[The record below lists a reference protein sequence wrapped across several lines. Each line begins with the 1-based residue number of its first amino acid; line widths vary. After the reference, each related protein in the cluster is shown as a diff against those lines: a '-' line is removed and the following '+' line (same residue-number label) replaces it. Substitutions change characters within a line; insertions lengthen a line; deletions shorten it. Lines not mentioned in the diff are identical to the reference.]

1 MIRKATLDDLD
12 AISAIYD
19 AIHDREEAGLAV
31 IGWNRAI
38 YPTRASG
45 EAAILA
51 GEMYVLEE
59 EGRVLA
65 AAKINQKQEES
76 YAQGAWTHGAV
87 DSEVLVLH
95 TLVVHPEAA
104 GRGIG
109 TRFVAFYEECAA
121 RMACPYL
128 RMDTNA
134 RNAAARALYKKLGY
148 IEVSIV
154 PCVFNGIAGVNL
166 VLLEKTLAL

>member
-19 AIHDREEAGLAV
+19 AIHDSEEAGLAV
-31 IGWNRAI
+31 IGWDRAI
-38 YPTRASG
+38 YPTRATAQAS
-45 EAAILA
+45 ILA
-51 GEMYVLEE
+51 GDMFVLEE

-76 YAQGAWTHGAV
+76 YAEGTWTHDAP

>member
-19 AIHDREEAGLAV
+19 AIHDSEEAGLAV
-31 IGWNRAI
+31 IGWDRAI
-38 YPTRASG
+38 YPTRATAQAS
-45 EAAILA
+45 ILA
-51 GEMYVLEE
+51 GDMFVLEE

-76 YAQGAWTHGAV
+76 YAQGAWTHEAA

-95 TLVVHPEAA
+95 TLVVHPEAS

-109 TRFVAFYEECAA
+109 TRFVAFYEGCAA

-134 RNAAARALYKKLGY
+134 RNAAARALYRKLGY
-148 IEVSIV
+148 LEVSIV
-154 PCVFNGIAGVNL
+154 PCVFNGLEGVNL
-166 VLLEKTLAL
+166 VLLEKTLSL

>member
-45 EAAILA
+45 EASIRA
-51 GEMYVLEE
+51 GDMYVLEE

-76 YAQGAWTHGAV
+76 YAQGTWTHEAAE
-87 DSEVLVLH
+87 SEVLVLH

-109 TRFVAFYEECAA
+109 KRFVAFYEECAA

-134 RNAAARALYKKLGY
+134 RNAAARALYRKLGST
-148 IEVSIV
+148 EVSIV

>member
-38 YPTRASG
+38 YPTRTSG

-76 YAQGAWTHGAV
+76 YAEGTWTHDAS

>member
-1 MIRKATLDDLD
+1 MIRKASLTDLD
-12 AISAIYD
+12 AVSAIYT
-19 AIHDREEAGLAV
+19 AIHDREEAGLST
-31 IGWNRAI
+31 IGWIRSI
-38 YPTRASG
+38 YPTRATA
-45 EAAILA
+45 EASILA
-51 GEMYVLEE
+51 GDMFVMEE
-59 EGRVLA
+59 QGRIVA
-65 AAKINQKQEES
+65 AARINQKQEDS
-76 YAQGAWTHGAV
+76 YREAAWTREAADH
-87 DSEVLVLH
+87 EVLVLH

-121 RMACPYL
+121 RMSCPYL

-154 PCVFNGIAGVNL
+154 PCVFNGIAGVDL
-166 VLLEKTLAL
+166 VLLEKTLSQ

>member
-12 AISAIYD
+12 AISDIYD

-31 IGWNRAI
+31 IGWNRTI

-45 EAAILA
+45 EASIRA
-51 GEMYVLEE
+51 GDMYVLEE

-76 YAQGAWTHGAV
+76 YAEGSWTHDAAA
-87 DSEVLVLH
+87 SEVLVLH

-134 RNAAARALYKKLGY
+134 RNAAARALYRKLGY
-148 IEVSIV
+148 IEVSII

>member
-45 EAAILA
+45 EASILA
-51 GEMYVLEE
+51 GDMYVLEE

-76 YAQGAWTHGAV
+76 YAEGTWTHDAS

-109 TRFVAFYEECAA
+109 TRFVAFYEECAV

>member
-45 EAAILA
+45 EASIRA
-51 GEMYVLEE
+51 GDMYVLEE
-59 EGRVLA
+59 DGRILA

-76 YAQGAWTHGAV
+76 YAQGTWTHEAA

-109 TRFVAFYEECAA
+109 KRFVAFYEECAA

-154 PCVFNGIAGVNL
+154 PCVFNGLEGVDL
-166 VLLEKTLAL
+166 VLLEKTLSL

>member
-1 MIRKATLDDLD
+1 M
-12 AISAIYD
+12 
-19 AIHDREEAGLAV
+19 
-31 IGWNRAI
+31 
-38 YPTRASG
+38 
-45 EAAILA
+45 
-51 GEMYVLEE
+51 
-59 EGRVLA
+59 
-65 AAKINQKQEES
+65 
-76 YAQGAWTHGAV
+76 
-87 DSEVLVLH
+87 LVLH

-154 PCVFNGIAGVNL
+154 PCVFNGIAGVDL
-166 VLLEKTLAL
+166 VLLEKTLSL

>member
-76 YAQGAWTHGAV
+76 YTEGSWTHDAP

-148 IEVSIV
+148 TEVSIV
-154 PCVFNGIAGVNL
+154 PCIFNGIAGVNL
-166 VLLEKTLAL
+166 VLLEKTLDI

>member
-19 AIHDREEAGLAV
+19 AIHDSEEAGLAV

-45 EAAILA
+45 EASIRA
-51 GEMYVLEE
+51 GDMYVLEE
-59 EGRVLA
+59 DGRILA

-76 YAQGAWTHGAV
+76 YAQGTWTHEAA

-109 TRFVAFYEECAA
+109 KRFVAFYEECAA

-134 RNAAARALYKKLGY
+134 RNANARALYRKLGY
-148 IEVSIV
+148 READIV
-154 PCVFNGIAGVNL
+154 PCVFNGIEGVGL
-166 VLLEKTLAL
+166 VLLEKYLA

>member
-1 MIRKATLDDLD
+1 MIRKAILDDLD

-45 EAAILA
+45 EASIRA
-51 GEMYVLEE
+51 GDMYVLEE
-59 EGRVLA
+59 DGRILA

-76 YAQGAWTHGAV
+76 YAQGTWTHEAA

-109 TRFVAFYEECAA
+109 KRFVAFYEECAA

-134 RNAAARALYKKLGY
+134 RNAAARALYRKLGY

-166 VLLEKTLAL
+166 VLLEKTLSL

>member
-45 EAAILA
+45 EASILA
-51 GEMYVLEE
+51 GDMYVLEE
-59 EGRVLA
+59 GGRVLA

-76 YAQGAWTHGAV
+76 YVEGSWTHEAA

-154 PCVFNGIAGVNL
+154 PCVFNGIAGVDL
-166 VLLEKTLAL
+166 VLLEKTLSL

>member
-1 MIRKATLDDLD
+1 MIRKAALDDLD

-45 EAAILA
+45 ESAILA

-76 YAQGAWTHGAV
+76 YAQGTWTHEAA

-95 TLVVHPEAA
+95 TLVVHPAAA

-166 VLLEKTLAL
+166 VLLEKTLPL